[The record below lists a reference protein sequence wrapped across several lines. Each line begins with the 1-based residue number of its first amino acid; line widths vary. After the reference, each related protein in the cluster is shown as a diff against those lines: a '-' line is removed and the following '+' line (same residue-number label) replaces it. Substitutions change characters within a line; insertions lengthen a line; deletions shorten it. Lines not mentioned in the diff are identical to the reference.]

1 MEGRKILIEDDD
13 AINSKVLAQRLAKRG
28 YDVSTHDIGAGTI
41 EMVELSKFELVL
53 LDIMLPDISGLE
65 VLQQLRAKFKKVELP
80 VIMVTAKDAPED
92 VAGALQAGAS
102 DYLSK
107 PINMD
112 VAIARINTQL
122 SIVDLYRESMLRQQL
137 ESVNA
142 MIITYNHEIN
152 NPLAIALGNISLG
165 MMRNDKAALE
175 KAEAAMKRIAEIVK
189 KINEVTK
196 GKIEMTAYTAD
207 TKMIKI
213 R

>member
-1 MEGRKILIEDDD
+1 
-13 AINSKVLAQRLAKRG
+13 
-28 YDVSTHDIGAGTI
+28 
-41 EMVELSKFELVL
+41 
-53 LDIMLPDISGLE
+53 
-65 VLQQLRAKFKKVELP
+65 
-80 VIMVTAKDAPED
+80 
-92 VAGALQAGAS
+92 
-102 DYLSK
+102 
-107 PINMD
+107 MD